1 MILSIS
7 IDLTKLDKDKIIEG
21 KRGGKYY
28 NLTVSTFDKPDQ
40 YGNDVSVTTQQTKEE
55 WKSKAKKHYVGNG
68 RVLGKK
74 KEDDNSGLPF

>member
-21 KRGGKYY
+21 KKGGKYY

-40 YGNDVSVTTQQTKEE
+40 YGNDVSVTTAQTKEE
-55 WKSKAKKHYVGNG
+55 WQSKAKKHYVGNG
-68 RVLGKK
+68 RVHKK
-74 KEDDNSGLPF
+74 KETTNDSLPF